1 MPEFIFK
8 VGTPDGQIVDRHVQS
23 TTIAAAEDE
32 LRRQGM
38 HVFAAKRGTI
48 SLRTLRD
55 LLPRSKKVVST
66 ERFLTFNQELLA
78 LVRAGLPIL
87 QSFDIM
93 LERQRDK
100 RFREVLVDI
109 RDKLKSG
116 VSLSDAFATYG
127 DIFPPIYSTSLRAGE
142 RSGDLEGVLRRFL
155 KYQKMIVT
163 LRKRVITALIYPTI
177 LITLSIGM
185 VLIMLTKVIPKFAE
199 FYAGFD
205 AQLPKFTRL
214 LIAFATALNKNF
226 LIAVVSAV
234 IVFVVLR
241 QWVHTTG
248 RVTWDR
254 LKLRVP
260 FVGGVLHR
268 VAIMQF
274 TQSLGTLLSGGTPM
288 VPAIEIAS
296 QSVSNQGVATR
307 VFGIVQHVREGEPL
321 WRSLEATGVISDLAV
336 EMIKVGE
343 STGALT
349 EMLTNVSEFYDEE
362 IEARL
367 SRVVAAIEPVILV
380 FMGLVIATL
389 LYAFYLPLFQ
399 LTSVG
404 NQ

>member
-1 MPEFIFK
+1 MPEFILR
-8 VGTPDGQIVDRHVQS
+8 VGTPDGQIVERHVQAN
-23 TTIAAAEDE
+23 TVRAAEDE
-32 LRRQGM
+32 LRKQGM
-38 HVFAAKRGTI
+38 HVFAAKRGHI
-48 SLRTLRD
+48 ALRD
-55 LLPRSKKVVST
+55 LLPRSRKVVST
-66 ERFLTFNQELLA
+66 ERFLLFNQELLA

-93 LERQRDK
+93 LERQK
-100 RFREVLVDI
+100 EARFREVLADI
-109 RDKLKSG
+109 REQLKSG
-116 VSLSDAFATYG
+116 ISLSDAFASYG
-127 DIFPPIYSTSLRAGE
+127 EAFPPIYSTSLRAGE

-177 LITLSIGM
+177 LITLSVCM
-185 VLIMLTKVIPKFAE
+185 VIIMLTKVIPRFAE

-205 AQLPKFTRL
+205 AQLPAFTRL
-214 LIAFATALNKNF
+214 LIATATALNAHF
-226 LIAVVSAV
+226 VIAVVITA
-234 IVFVVLR
+234 IVLILLR
-241 QWVHTTG
+241 QWIATSG
-248 RVTWDR
+248 RLAWDQ
-254 LKLRVP
+254 LKLRLP

-296 QSVSNQGVATR
+296 QSVGNQMVSTK
-307 VFGIVQHVREGEPL
+307 VYSIVQHVREGEPL
-321 WRSLEATGVISDLAV
+321 WRSLESTGVISDLAV

-349 EMLTNVSEFYDEE
+349 EMLANVSEFYDEE

-367 SRVVAAIEPVILV
+367 ARVVAAIEPIILV
-380 FMGLVIATL
+380 FMGVVIATL

-404 NQ
+404 QQ